1 MPDDPATLRP
11 ATTEE
16 LEQALAHALR
26 FRGRKRVHDA
36 DPLGA
41 QLVAE
46 RLIEALRQSG
56 FVVMKRPPA
65 PPLTTAQLM
74 PPLPETD

>member
-1 MPDDPATLRP
+1 MPDDPASLRP
-11 ATTEE
+11 ATPEE
-16 LEQALAHALR
+16 LQQTLAHALR
-26 FRGRKRVHDA
+26 YRGRKRVHDA

-46 RLIEALRQSG
+46 RLIEALRMSG

-65 PPLTTAQLM
+65 PPLTTAQM
-74 PPLPETD
+74 MKPLPETG

>member
-1 MPDDPATLRP
+1 MRSKTSYQPWGRLLFGHTLPRRMS
-11 ATTEE
+11 
-16 LEQALAHALR
+16 AHALR

-46 RLIEALRQSG
+46 RLIEALRMSG
-56 FVVMKRPPA
+56 FVVMKKPEAGMMTWPPR
-65 PPLTTAQLM
+65 
-74 PPLPETD
+74 ERR